1 MGFDQFAFDNTMR
14 ELFEYSDPSFPLF
27 VWTGDFSTFADHTT
41 SCHWH
46 HEFEYGMLLSGEL
59 DFYIDGKYI
68 RLRQGELIFINSN
81 ALHIATQASKCNDAV
96 MFTVSFPPSL
106 FTGGND
112 GTVFR
117 KFFQP
122 VLQSSV
128 MGFTIENSVQGGTEI
143 AELLKEIYDLDK
155 HTYDYELQCLS
166 IISRMWSLTLSYI
179 KDHHKEFIQ
188 FHTGNKREAKAKD
201 ILSYIKEH
209 YAENICIKD
218 IARHTGI
225 SRSECFRSF
234 RYFTNK
240 KPIEHLTEYRLSHA
254 ANMLRETDKSIA
266 QIATECGFS
275 SSSYFGKLFKERYAV
290 SPSQYK

>member
-1 MGFDQFAFDNTMR
+1 MAFHQFSFDHTMR
-14 ELFEYSDPSFPLF
+14 ELFDYSDPSFPLF
-27 VWTGDFSTFADHTT
+27 IWTGDFRTFVERTT

-59 DFYIDGKYI
+59 DFHVDGQYI
-68 RLRQGELIFINSN
+68 RLTQGEPIFINSN
-81 ALHIATQASKCNDAV
+81 ALHMATQAPECGGAV
-96 MFTVSFPPSL
+96 LFTVSFLPSL
-106 FTGGND
+106 FAGEND

-128 MGFTIENSVQGGTEI
+128 MGFVIENTVCDGAEIAGLLTEI
-143 AELLKEIYDLDK
+143 YELDTRID
-155 HTYDYELQCLS
+155 DYELRCIGL
-166 IISRMWSLTLSYI
+166 ISRIWRLTLRYI
-179 KDHHKEFIQ
+179 KEHHNEFMP
-188 FHTGNKREAKAKD
+188 FRANHKREAKAKD

-209 YAENICIKD
+209 YAENICIQD
-218 IARHTGI
+218 IARHTGV

-234 RYFTNK
+234 QYFTNK
-240 KPIEHLTEYRLSHA
+240 KPIEYLTEYRLAHA

-275 SSSYFGKLFKERYAV
+275 SSSYFGKLFKEKYAV
-290 SPSQYK
+290 SPSRYK